1 MRCPHTSGTATRSV
15 PARRS
20 SRRPHRSPL
29 RPRTSSRRRTRPST
43 APARAACTARAS
55 PRRRP
60 RSRRTP
66 RAARRTARAS
76 PRRRPRPRRTPRA
89 ARRTATP
96 VHRLPAASPFTGRAT
111 ARPTARERLIRRPT
125 ATVRVMGTET
135 GRAKAVRTA
144 TAAGTAR
151 ATSPAIHRTLLSESP
166 AQRGS
171 RVKVANVP
179 SKNRHAELLEL
190 PVNVDSYEL
199 ERLEQPVTRG
209 FTRVSTL
216 IHLRG
221 GGDEGLGED
230 ITWYSEHHDS
240 EQAAGAVRPL
250 AGSWTLASF
259 SDALG
264 IEHPHHRWAYESA
277 ALDLAL
283 RQAGT
288 SLADALGREP
298 RPVSFVISPGLGDP
312 PTSRVVR
319 RWLELE
325 PSHRFKLDP
334 GANWSNELIAELAG
348 TGAVVTADYK
358 AYYSADDGPP
368 PDPEL

>member
-1 MRCPHTSGTATRSV
+1 
-15 PARRS
+15 
-20 SRRPHRSPL
+20 
-29 RPRTSSRRRTRPST
+29 
-43 APARAACTARAS
+43 
-55 PRRRP
+55 
-60 RSRRTP
+60 
-66 RAARRTARAS
+66 
-76 PRRRPRPRRTPRA
+76 
-89 ARRTATP
+89 
-96 VHRLPAASPFTGRAT
+96 
-111 ARPTARERLIRRPT
+111 
-125 ATVRVMGTET
+125 
-135 GRAKAVRTA
+135 
-144 TAAGTAR
+144 
-151 ATSPAIHRTLLSESP
+151 
-166 AQRGS
+166 
-171 RVKVANVP
+171 VP
-179 SKNRHAELLEL
+179 SASRHGELLEL
-190 PVNVDSYEL
+190 PFEIDAYEL

-216 IHLRG
+216 IRLHG

-230 ITWYSEHHDS
+230 ITWYSEHHDR

-264 IEHPHHRWAYESA
+264 IEPPHQRWAYESA

-288 SLADALGREP
+288 TLADAVGREP

-334 GANWSNELIAELAG
+334 AADWSDDLIAELAA
-348 TGAVVTADYK
+348 TRAIVTADYK
-358 AYYSADDGPP
+358 AYYAQDDVPP
-368 PDPEL
+368 PDPDLYRRVAEGFPEAYLEDPALTDETDAVLEPYRDRVTWDAPIHSVADVEGLPFPPRVLNSKPSRFGRLQELLAFYEHCEANGIALYGGGMFELGPGRGQIQYLASLFHPDGPNDVAPRAYNAPEPSPGLAASPLEPAPERAGFRWRSDS